1 MSHVTV
7 ELITYTLCDQ
17 TFKAEAEDWFAVQEW
32 DIEMARSGIDGDKLA
47 AGTELKR
54 TTIHVRPDVT
64 ALELQFDSRQECFVL
79 YTTAPSGWRR
89 NTVPY
94 GGPGL
99 GCKFAPE
106 QCQDPAFKFK
116 AYSTDEEGRIVRL
129 DVDRKKAIDQW
140 LHGRASD
147 AASSSAVSTAATA
160 SGIPPPTSES
170 Q

>member
-1 MSHVTV
+1 MSHLPI

-32 DIEMARSGIDGDKLA
+32 DIKLARSGINGDKLA

-54 TTIHVRPDVT
+54 TTINVRPDVI
-64 ALELQFDSRQECFVL
+64 ALELQLDHRQECFVL

-116 AYSTDEEGRIVRL
+116 AYSTDEQGRIVRL
-129 DVDRKKAIDQW
+129 DVDRKNAVSQW
-140 LHGRASD
+140 LQAQAST

-160 SGIPPPTSES
+160 SEVPPTSES